1 VLEDELCDRL
11 GSVVGDEVH
20 RPSTKAK
27 CGHDQHYLI
36 RQLVRVMID
45 VSILFF

>member
-1 VLEDELCDRL
+1 LAGSDARSGGGLGRDEVLEDELCDRL

-27 CGHDQHYLI
+27 CGQTSTI
-36 RQLVRVMID
+36 
-45 VSILFF
+45 